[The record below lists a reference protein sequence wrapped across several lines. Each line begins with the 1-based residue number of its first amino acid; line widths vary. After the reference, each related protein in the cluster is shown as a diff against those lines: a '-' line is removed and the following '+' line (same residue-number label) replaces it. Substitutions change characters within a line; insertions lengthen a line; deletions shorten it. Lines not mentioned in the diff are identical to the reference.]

1 MSLFHHDEREA
12 PAHDAP
18 YFEVVRDDGTIVRY
32 ARGEFDEIFETTD
45 PAEVRQQVERGWL
58 ILAERQVQ
66 HGGRGPSGEDLTPGI
81 GSLRAGGML
90 GYELAETQTVY
101 TLGFPAEDAR

>member
-18 YFEVVRDDGTIVRY
+18 DFEVVDDDGTTVHY
-32 ARGEFDEIFETTD
+32 ARSEFDEIFETTD
-45 PAEVRQQVERGWL
+45 PAEVQQQVERGWL
-58 ILAERQVQ
+58 ILAERQVE
-66 HGGRGPSGEDLTPGI
+66 HGGRGPSGEDLIPGI

-90 GYELAETQTVY
+90 GYEPGESQTVY
-101 TLGFPAEDAR
+101 TLGFLAEDAR